1 MLVLNGGG
9 ALGAYQFGVYRTLV
23 NRLDE
28 RARRDMVVVGAS
40 IGAVNGYLLAAHH
53 AAPDAGVEA
62 LASFWREVAQPALPF
77 VPFFDVRSQRL
88 SATLTGLTFGNP
100 PVFSAV
106 PGGFM
111 IGLGGYPATA
121 GYDNR
126 RLVETVARHAEHYT
140 ALSDAG
146 PRLMIR
152 AIDIEA
158 AEPVWFD
165 SQEQPIVP
173 SMIGASSAIPLLFKP
188 GRHEGR
194 AYWDGDVWHRGLL
207 LPALERLSS
216 PRSGQ
221 PWHVITVEL
230 FKQTPGMPQGLG
242 EGMDHFRRLFLGARS
257 DDEAREATER
267 YPELR
272 LTRIRRDPHPGE
284 SASLWLT
291 DWAPDRL
298 TYLIEQGEADAQRA
312 LDLALPSRSSHKVN
326 EER

>member
-1 MLVLNGGG
+1 
-9 ALGAYQFGVYRTLV
+9 
-23 NRLDE
+23 
-28 RARRDMVVVGAS
+28 
-40 IGAVNGYLLAAHH
+40 
-53 AAPDAGVEA
+53 
-62 LASFWREVAQPALPF
+62 
-77 VPFFDVRSQRL
+77 
-88 SATLTGLTFGNP
+88 
-100 PVFSAV
+100 
-106 PGGFM
+106 M

-242 EGMDHFRRLFLGARS
+242 EGLDHFRRLFLGARS